1 MANTPASILGGHRLV
16 FLSGT
21 RERNITSEASGIFDL
36 TADGTT
42 MFLNAVNYMAVPEPA
57 TFTLSV
63 LGAACLFR
71 RRRR

>member
-1 MANTPASILGGHRLV
+1 MANTPASILGGRRLV

-21 RERNITSEASGIFDL
+21 RERGITSEGSGIYDL

-42 MFLNAVNYMAVPEPA
+42 MFLNAVDYMAVPEPT
-57 TFTLSV
+57 TFTLGV
-63 LGAACLFR
+63 LGAACMVR